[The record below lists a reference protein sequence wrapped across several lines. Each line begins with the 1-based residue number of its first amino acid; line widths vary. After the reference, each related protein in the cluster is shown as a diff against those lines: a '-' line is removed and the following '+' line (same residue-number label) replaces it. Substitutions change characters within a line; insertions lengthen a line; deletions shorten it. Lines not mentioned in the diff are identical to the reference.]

1 MRAYGSTRFSLI
13 SRKLRPL
20 TMSDIAN
27 DLEAVANVLR
37 SAGSIGVVG
46 HVGPDGDALGSMI
59 GLARSARLVGKE
71 AVASFDEPFVVPEE
85 MSFLDTSVLVP
96 PRDFPRDL
104 DVAVVV
110 DTSVRSRVGA
120 LAGAMEMAGTL
131 AVLDH
136 HISDGSWGDV
146 VAIDASAGATTELVH
161 ELLVI
166 LGWPIDRDVA
176 TALYTGLVT
185 DTGRFQYSSTS
196 PRTHT
201 IASDLLDRGVET
213 DIIGQRL
220 FEEAAFGY
228 YEVASRVLGRAVLD
242 EDHAF
247 VWSIMEPD
255 DLDDAGVAYHETDGL
270 IDLVRMARGTEVA
283 CLLKR
288 KEAGVIKGSL
298 RSRGRVDVAA
308 IARSFDGGGHHNAA
322 GFTSAAEPSEIIE
335 QIVAYLS

>member
-1 MRAYGSTRFSLI
+1 MMA
-13 SRKLRPL
+13 
-20 TMSDIAN
+20 SDIAE
-27 DLEAVANVLR
+27 DLAAVADVL
-37 SAGSIGVVG
+37 AAATSIGVVG
-46 HVGPDGDALGSMI
+46 HVGPDGDALGSMV
-59 GLARSARLVGKE
+59 GLARSARLAGKE
-71 AVASFDEPFVVPEE
+71 AVASFDEPFVVPAE

-96 PRDFPRDL
+96 PREFPRDL

-110 DTSVRSRVGA
+110 DTSVRGRVGS
-120 LAGAMEMAGTL
+120 LASAMEKADKL
-131 AVLDH
+131 AVIDH
-136 HISDGSWGDV
+136 HISDGLWGDV

-161 ELLVI
+161 ELLGI
-166 LGWPIDRDVA
+166 LGWPMDKEVA

-196 PRTHT
+196 SRTHD
-201 IASDLLDRGVET
+201 IASDLLDHGVET
-213 DIIGQRL
+213 DIIGQKL
-220 FEEAAFGY
+220 FEEASFGY
-228 YEVASRVLGRAVLD
+228 YEVVSRVLGRSVLD

-255 DLDDAGVAYHETDGL
+255 DLDAAGIAYHETDGL

-288 KEAGVIKGSL
+288 KQAGVIKGSL

-322 GFTSAAEPSEIIE
+322 GFTSSDEPSEIIE
-335 QIVAYLS
+335 QIVAHLS